1 MALPI
6 VVDGLEVTV
15 SGTIRRIASLRAEFY
30 EYVGNPST
38 FLPHLRDSGLRADVF
53 TFLQETAERTP
64 RFDFQIEPESIA
76 ALHIKNFD
84 TWWKNQLND
93 KTRNMIRKAQKAGV
107 QVSVVPYDD
116 KLIEGIVGIYN
127 ENPMRQ
133 GKPFAHYG
141 KGFET
146 IKKDHVSYVESSDFI
161 AAYHREELIGFAK
174 LVHRPGVSSLMQ
186 IISKISH
193 RDKAPTN
200 ALISKAVE
208 ICAERGVPYLHYGL
222 WSKRGL
228 GDFKKHHGFERFDV
242 ARYVVP
248 LTLWGR
254 LLLATRLH
262 RKLSEYF
269 PERWE
274 SSLVN
279 LRGRWNAFRHGKPG
293 R

>member
-53 TFLQETAERTP
+53 TFLQETAERRP

-193 RDKAPTN
+193 RHKAPESGRDLCRARRAVS
-200 ALISKAVE
+200 ALWPVE
-208 ICAERGVPYLHYGL
+208 Q
-222 WSKRGL
+222 
-228 GDFKKHHGFERFDV
+228 
-242 ARYVVP
+242 ARA
-248 LTLWGR
+248 GR
-254 LLLATRLH
+254 LQKAPRFRAVRRGSLCCPADSVGSTAPGHAAASQAVGVFSGTLGKLPRQPPWPMECVPTRQAGPVT
-262 RKLSEYF
+262 R
-269 PERWE
+269 
-274 SSLVN
+274 V
-279 LRGRWNAFRHGKPG
+279 
-293 R
+293 